1 MKPKLTMTRTIGE
14 KAGQQQIMEAEVTP
28 RDQFYDAQEEP
39 EDLEGDL
46 IDQEGGAVY
55 REDVSFPQQEGTA
68 MGRMVGKTGA
78 EAAEGETVTAG
89 EAGEASAGEA
99 LAATAGEATG
109 ELATGEAVGGL
120 LDSTGV
126 LAPIGILVGIGAAL
140 GSLFG
145 GLFGHHHKHRTIP
158 KPPNFS
164 IPSLQTGV

>member
-1 MKPKLTMTRTIGE
+1 MVSPLQQKVRKQPYVCSLPPCSTVYLPPDNNTLTLLSNLC
-14 KAGQQQIMEAEVTP
+14 V
-28 RDQFYDAQEEP
+28 
-39 EDLEGDL
+39 
-46 IDQEGGAVY
+46 GAVY
-55 REDVSFPQQEGTA
+55 RYDVSFPQQEGTA

-78 EAAEGETVTAG
+78 EAAEGEAVTAG

-120 LDSTGV
+120 LDSTGI

-145 GLFGHHHKHRTIP
+145 GLFGHHHHHH
-158 KPPNFS
+158 KPPPPPNLS